1 MVNNE
6 LHETHMK
13 NILTA
18 ISTHEIGQFLAFK
31 GGTLAY
37 RLHNLDRFSTDID
50 LDLLDI
56 NKEKNIMKNMEE
68 ILVRL
73 GDIKNMTMGKDM
85 HRWIFGYDQENMN
98 IKVEINKRI
107 WKNNTYRSQNVKEV
121 TISCMDP
128 DCLFTNK
135 IVALSERFY
144 SRDLYDVHFF
154 FRKNFS
160 INESLIVE
168 RT

>member
-1 MVNNE
+1 MANNE
-6 LHETHMK
+6 LHEKHMK

-18 ISTHEIGQFLAFK
+18 ISTHDIGKFLAFK

-37 RLHNLDRFSTDID
+37 RKYNLDRFSTDID

-56 NKEKNIMKNMEE
+56 DQENIIIEKMEE
-68 ILVRL
+68 ILVEL
-73 GDIKNMTMGKDM
+73 GDIKNKTVGKDM
-85 HRWIFGYDQENMN
+85 HRRIFGYDQENMN

-107 WKNNTYRSQNVKEV
+107 WKNNSYELQNVKDI
-121 TISCMDP
+121 TISCMTP
-128 DCLFTNK
+128 DCIFANK
-135 IVALSERFY
+135 LVALSER
-144 SRDLYDVHFF
+144 SIPRDLYDVYFF
-154 FRKNFS
+154 FRENFP